1 MKVIGKIFLTGV
13 FTVLPVVATVYLVI
27 WVVSAI
33 EGFLGRQLK
42 LLIPD
47 EFYRGGMGMLFAVVL
62 IFAVGLLM
70 RALFFR
76 QIIRLGES
84 ALLGIPVIKIVYKSL
99 KDFFG
104 LFSAD
109 QTGEHLQVVSVQ
121 LPGSQMKLLGFITRS
136 DFSDMPPGVANPDD
150 VAVYLPMSYQVG
162 GYTVML
168 PRSSVT
174 PVTMARDE
182 AMRFVLTAG
191 LKAQEKALARA
202 SRTA

>member
-1 MKVIGKIFLTGV
+1 MKVIGKIFFTGV
-13 FTVLPVVATVYLVI
+13 FTVLPVVATIYLVV

-47 EFYRGGMGMLFAVVL
+47 ELYHAGMGLLFAVVL
-62 IFAVGLLM
+62 IFGVGVLM
-70 RALFFR
+70 RALIFR
-76 QIIRLGES
+76 QIIKLGES
-84 ALLGIPVIKIVYKSL
+84 ALLGIPLIKIVYQSL

-104 LFSAD
+104 LFSGD
-109 QTGEHLQVVSVQ
+109 QTGDLLQVVSVQ

-136 DFSDMPPGVANPDD
+136 DFSDLPQGVADPDD

-162 GYTVML
+162 GYTVMV

-174 PVTMARDE
+174 PVAMARDE

-191 LKAQEKALARA
+191 LKSEGKRIELVKP
-202 SRTA
+202 

>member
-1 MKVIGKIFLTGV
+1 MKVIGKIFFTGV
-13 FTVLPVVATVYLVI
+13 FTVLPVVATIYLVV

-47 EFYRGGMGMLFAVVL
+47 ELYHAGMGLLFAVVL
-62 IFAVGLLM
+62 IFGVGVLM
-70 RALFFR
+70 RALIFR
-76 QIIRLGES
+76 QIIKLGES
-84 ALLGIPVIKIVYKSL
+84 ALLGIPLIKIVYQSL

-104 LFSAD
+104 LFSGD
-109 QTGEHLQVVSVQ
+109 QTGELLQVVSVQ

-136 DFSDMPPGVANPDD
+136 DFSDLPQGVADPDD

-162 GYTVML
+162 GYTVMV

-174 PVTMARDE
+174 PVAMARDE

-191 LKAQEKALARA
+191 LKSEGKRIELVKP
-202 SRTA
+202 